1 MPTFRAAWLLPICDE
16 PIRNGW
22 VTVDA
27 KGINRVGAG
36 VAPDAAEDLGRSVIL
51 PSLVN
56 AHTHLELS
64 YLEGRVPPGT
74 SFVPWVRSLMALR
87 RTYPDPSAPEILAS
101 ARKAIAAARAAGTG
115 LIGDVS
121 NTLVTV
127 PMLREAAMPSQVFH
141 ELLGFSV
148 AEPGARVAAAAA
160 ANRAA
165 GEDQRD
171 VRVTLAAHAPYS
183 VSPDLFRAIRAA
195 VDERPS
201 PVTTVHL
208 GESPDEVQF
217 LRNGTGPFRTLLEDF
232 GVWAPDWQ
240 APGTAPVNYLLDLG
254 FLDCCVLA
262 VHGVQF
268 DGDDLSPRGA
278 RRHHRVVSAE
288 QRARRRR
295 VAAARS
301 LLRDG
306 REGRVRHRQPGQR
319 RRPESVHGAEGSSPH
334 RAAGAGPAAARERD
348 ADGCARARVRRAVRK
363 HRAWQAGVIDS
374 GPRAGRR
381 RRCGR
386 IPGRRNR
393 A

>member
-1 MPTFRAAWLLPICDE
+1 MPTFRADWLLPICDE

-141 ELLGFSV
+141 ELLGFNV
-148 AEPGARVAAAAA
+148 AEPVARVAAGAAA
-160 ANRAA
+160 
-165 GEDQRD
+165 
-171 VRVTLAAHAPYS
+171 
-183 VSPDLFRAIRAA
+183 
-195 VDERPS
+195 
-201 PVTTVHL
+201 
-208 GESPDEVQF
+208 
-217 LRNGTGPFRTLLEDF
+217 
-232 GVWAPDWQ
+232 
-240 APGTAPVNYLLDLG
+240 
-254 FLDCCVLA
+254 
-262 VHGVQF
+262 
-268 DGDDLSPRGA
+268 
-278 RRHHRVVSAE
+278 
-288 QRARRRR
+288 
-295 VAAARS
+295 
-301 LLRDG
+301 
-306 REGRVRHRQPGQR
+306 
-319 RRPESVHGAEGSSPH
+319 H
-334 RAAGAGPAAARERD
+334 RAAGVAPP
-348 ADGCARARVRRAVRK
+348 AVR
-363 HRAWQAGVIDS
+363 V
-374 GPRAGRR
+374 
-381 RRCGR
+381 
-386 IPGRRNR
+386 
-393 A
+393 